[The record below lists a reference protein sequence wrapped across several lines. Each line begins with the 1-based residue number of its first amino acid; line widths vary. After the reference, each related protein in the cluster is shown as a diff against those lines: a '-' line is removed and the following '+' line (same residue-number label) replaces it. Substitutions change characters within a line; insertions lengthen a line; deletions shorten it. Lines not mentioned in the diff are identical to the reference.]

1 MRPRELINKL
11 PPSLRRDGE
20 IILSHLMGIR
30 PAQLPLL
37 LESDLPTDLVT
48 KFKKLIEERQRGVP
62 TAYLIGEWEFMGRV
76 FKLKEGV
83 LVPRP
88 ETELL
93 VEKVLE
99 HLPADKPL
107 EGLDIGTGSG
117 CIAVTLLLER
127 PLMRMTATDINPR
140 ALEVALENARIHGV
154 EDRLDILEGD
164 LFTPVRGREFDLIVS
179 NPPYIP
185 SRMWDDLPEEV
196 RREGELALLGGEKGW
211 EFYERMADRVKDHLK
226 EGGLLALEIGH
237 DQGEVVKTL
246 LTEGGFKE
254 VMIYRDYSGQDRV
267 VMAWS

>member
-1 MRPRELINKL
+1 
-11 PPSLRRDGE
+11 
-20 IILSHLMGIR
+20 MGVK

-37 LESDLPTDLVT
+37 QESDLPTDLVI
-48 KFKKLIEERQRGVP
+48 KFQKLMEERQRGVP

-76 FKLKEGV
+76 FKLREGV

-99 HLPADKPL
+99 HIPVNEPL
-107 EGLDIGTGSG
+107 VGLDIGTGSG

-127 PLMRMTATDINPR
+127 PLIRMTATDVNPK
-140 ALEVALENARIHGV
+140 ALEVALENARMHGV
-154 EDRLDILEGD
+154 EDRLELLEGD
-164 LFTPVRGREFDLIVS
+164 LFAPVKGRMFDLIVS

-185 SRMWDDLPEEV
+185 NHLWDDLPDEV
-196 RREGELALLGGEKGW
+196 RREGKLALLGGERGW
-211 EFYERMADRVKDHLK
+211 EFYERIAQQGRTYLR
-226 EGGLLALEIGH
+226 EGGFLALEIGH
-237 DQGEVVKTL
+237 DQGDVVKTL
-246 LTEGGFKE
+246 LKEGGFKE

>member
-1 MRPRELINKL
+1 
-11 PPSLRRDGE
+11 
-20 IILSHLMGIR
+20 MGVK

-37 LESDLPTDLVT
+37 QESDLPTDLVI
-48 KFKKLIEERQRGVP
+48 KFQKLMKERQRGIP

-76 FKLKEGV
+76 FKLREGV

-99 HLPADKPL
+99 HIPVNEPL
-107 EGLDIGTGSG
+107 VGLDIGTGSG

-127 PLMRMTATDINPR
+127 PLIRMTATDVNPK
-140 ALEVALENARIHGV
+140 ALEVALENARMHGV
-154 EDRLDILEGD
+154 EDRLELLEGD
-164 LFTPVRGREFDLIVS
+164 LFAPVKGRRFDLIVS

-185 SRMWDDLPEEV
+185 NHLWGELPDEV
-196 RREGELALLGGEKGW
+196 RREGRLALLGGERGW
-211 EFYERMADRVKDHLK
+211 EFYERIAQQGRTYLR
-226 EGGLLALEIGH
+226 EGGFLALEIGH
-237 DQGEVVKTL
+237 DQGKVVKTL
-246 LTEGGFKE
+246 LKEGGFKE